1 MVMRLLPS
9 LRERRRY
16 LAFEMLSENAVSRRD
31 FNRELERSAGSLLGD
46 AGASECRMSLLLFD
60 CAHGRMQGRGW
71 GILRCVHT
79 HTLETRATIATMCE
93 AGGSRVAVRVIGTS
107 GTVKGAK
114 RFFD

>member
-1 MVMRLLPS
+1 MRLLPS

-31 FNRELERSAGSLLGD
+31 FNRELEMSMSSLLGD

-60 CAHGRMQGRGW
+60 GAQGNGQECGG
-71 GILRCVHT
+71 GIIRCVHT
-79 HTLETRATIATMCE
+79 HTLETRAAIATMCE
-93 AGGSRVAVRVIGTS
+93 VGGSRVAVRVIGTS

>member
-16 LAFEMLSENAVSRRD
+16 LAFEMLSENAITRRD
-31 FNRELERSAGSLLGD
+31 FNRELERGALSLLGD
-46 AGASECRMSLLLFD
+46 SGASECRMSLLLFD
-60 CAHGRMQGRGW
+60 GAQGKGRGW
-71 GILRCVHT
+71 GIIRCVHT
-79 HTLETRATIATMCE
+79 HTLETRAAIATICE
-93 AGGSRVAVRVIGTS
+93 VGGSRVAVRVIGTS